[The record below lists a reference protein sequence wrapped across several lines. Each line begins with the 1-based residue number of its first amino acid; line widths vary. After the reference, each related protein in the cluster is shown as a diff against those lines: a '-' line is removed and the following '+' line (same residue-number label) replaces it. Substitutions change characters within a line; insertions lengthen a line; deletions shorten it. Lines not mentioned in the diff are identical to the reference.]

1 MGSKRQARQKRMPLE
16 MWLSAEKF
24 DEANRSPLPY
34 LLKVR
39 KGATRRDAN
48 IEEINFEGPLV
59 CVTLKWND
67 AREGEKE
74 TYGHRMARDKF
85 AEMLRQLGVNDEGEF
100 EYRRVLVDFWTGKD
114 GEESRGGAIPRRVER
129 QSPSRNDDNNAICS
143 LHWKEAA

>member
-24 DEANRSPLPY
+24 DEANRRPLPY
-34 LLKVR
+34 LPKVR

-100 EYRRVLVDFWTGKD
+100 EYGRGLVDFWTGKD
-114 GEESRGGAIPRRVER
+114 GEESRGGADTPT
-129 QSPSRNDDNNAICS
+129 S
-143 LHWKEAA
+143 